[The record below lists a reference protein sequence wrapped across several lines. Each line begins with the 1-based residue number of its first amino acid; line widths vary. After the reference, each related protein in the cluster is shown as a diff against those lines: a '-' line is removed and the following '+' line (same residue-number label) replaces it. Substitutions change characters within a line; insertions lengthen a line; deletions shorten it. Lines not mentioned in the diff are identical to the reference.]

1 MTPGTLPE
9 GAIGPGGGD
18 EAQAEIVMVN
28 NATIAG
34 FMFDWTLHDAFR
46 FMLTDGHPT
55 DISHCEMSPR
65 PKGADLDL
73 VVETMIYLET
83 EGRRL
88 AREAASRVGVTATQ
102 LNALKLL
109 AEIGELSLSEL
120 SRRLAAQNSAVT
132 GLVDRMVQ
140 AQLVRREQSADDR
153 RVWRIAL
160 TDKGAAI
167 AREAQVLPW
176 DLLRDGLGALE
187 EQEKVQLVTLLK
199 KVAAQVARQASRAK
213 AR

>member
-1 MTPGTLPE
+1 
-9 GAIGPGGGD
+9 
-18 EAQAEIVMVN
+18 
-28 NATIAG
+28 
-34 FMFDWTLHDAFR
+34 
-46 FMLTDGHPT
+46 
-55 DISHCEMSPR
+55 MSSR
-65 PKGADLDL
+65 PKVADFDL

-109 AEIGELSLSEL
+109 DEIGELSLSEL

-140 AQLVRREQSADDR
+140 AQLVRREQSSEDR

-167 AREAQVLPW
+167 AREVQLLPW
-176 DLLRDGLGALE
+176 DLLRQALGALDE
-187 EQEKVQLVTLLK
+187 DEKVQLLTLLQ
-199 KVAAQVARQASRAK
+199 KVAGHVARQAQR
-213 AR
+213 